1 MMEQSLHREY
11 RLSLLDRRGD
21 QRRSA
26 ARRPATVGAMSRR
39 TLDLAAQRGTPLWAS
54 PIAVLIGQS
63 RRRTEPKPIA
73 PLTVI
78 RRIVA
83 AVRLWCGRARSRH
96 QLRELSDYMLDDI
109 GLRRE
114 ELGYEPTKPF
124 ERRD

>member
-26 ARRPATVGAMSRR
+26 ARRPATVGALSRL
-39 TLDLAAQRGTPLWAS
+39 TLDPAAQRGTPLWAS

-83 AVRLWCGRARSRH
+83 AVRLWRGRARSRH
-96 QLRELSDYMLDDI
+96 QLRELNDHLLKDI
-109 GLRRE
+109 GLKRE
-114 ELGYEPTKPF
+114 DVGYELTEPF
-124 ERRD
+124 

>member
-26 ARRPATVGAMSRR
+26 ARRPATVGAFSRF
-39 TLDLAAQRGTPLWAS
+39 TLDPVAQRGTPLWAS

-63 RRRTEPKPIA
+63 RRRIEPKPIA

-83 AVRLWCGRARSRH
+83 AVRLWRERARSRQ
-96 QLRELSDYMLDDI
+96 QLRELSDYMLDDV

-114 ELGYEPTKPF
+114 QPGYEPAKAF
-124 ERRD
+124 GHRD